1 VLRID
6 VAPQRRVTQARTC
19 KAFPVEH
26 LAPKLTCPTQV
37 EDYDQIS
44 KLSSPLN
51 CTGSRSGVSS
61 AARRAMP
68 NIEEALHQPSSA
80 LNVHE
85 HAKQSC
91 IRIILPRVFWMR
103 PAFVTP
109 EKQSLGANDPGNHL
123 PLHRHRGK
131 NSPFKSLA

>member
-37 EDYDQIS
+37 EDYDQ
-44 KLSSPLN
+44 LSSPLN
-51 CTGSRSGVSS
+51 CTGSFGSGVSS

-68 NIEEALHQPSSA
+68 NIEEEALHQPSSA
-80 LNVHE
+80 LNLHE
-85 HAKQSC
+85 RAKRKLHPDHLARRVLNAAR
-91 IRIILPRVFWMR
+91 IRN
-103 PAFVTP
+103 AGEEVTRR
-109 EKQSLGANDPGNHL
+109 Q
-123 PLHRHRGK
+123 
-131 NSPFKSLA
+131 